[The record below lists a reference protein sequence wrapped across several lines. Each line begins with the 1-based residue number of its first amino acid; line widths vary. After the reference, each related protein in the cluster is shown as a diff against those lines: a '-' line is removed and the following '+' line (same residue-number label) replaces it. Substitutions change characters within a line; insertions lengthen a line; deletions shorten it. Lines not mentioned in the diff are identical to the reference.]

1 MQLGQDEA
9 TRWRVRGCKV
19 AALCSASCPVPT
31 RGKAQQPRPL
41 HSYEHAIALVSP
53 SALVSRSLTLFHPDA
68 VPPWPT
74 RDKLMAAPSLIPPTV
89 QTKHLPNFTVEPR
102 NWSLSLKLGRAPST
116 TVDVTPPQFPPVHVD
131 RASPSVTIR
140 AKRIVEFAFVDL
152 AYPPPRLALS
162 VAGKPSSEPRLLSSL
177 SLSLS
182 SEEDDGCRA
191 QIDQG
196 LRGFSQMVIDSVE

>member
-9 TRWRVRGCKV
+9 TRWRVPGCKV

-68 VPPWPT
+68 VSPWPT
-74 RDKLMAAPSLIPPTV
+74 RDKLVAAPSLVPPTV

-162 VAGKPSSEPRLLSSL
+162 VAGKPSSEPRLLSLSL

-182 SEEDDGCRA
+182 L
-191 QIDQG
+191 
-196 LRGFSQMVIDSVE
+196 LRKMMDVAHK